1 MSMALSLATN
11 GMICCGGGGEIN
23 MGGDYMEL
31 PRKPLVVFKGY
42 NTIEKTKEIKKKITI
57 NASLENV

>member
-11 GMICCGGGGEIN
+11 GMICCAGGGVD

-42 NTIEKTKEIKKKITI
+42 NTIEKTKNIKKKITI